1 VHAFFDAVGVFFEH
15 LASVGWTALA
25 IALLLHLVKVLVR
38 TVAWQNILAAAYP
51 GTRIRWR
58 GVFGAYVA
66 GVGINSIA
74 PARVGDAVK
83 LFLVKRR
90 IPESG
95 YATLTP
101 TLLVETIFDFFVAT
115 VLVLWA
121 AAIGVLPSAQVI
133 KRLPSVDWSLPFRHP
148 NVTFVLVAI
157 VVLGALSALVFAQ
170 TRIEE
175 FWTRVAEGFAI
186 LRDPGRFVRQVVLW
200 QAISWILRLASVYWF
215 LKAFH
220 VHATVHNAL
229 LVQVVDSLSTLIPF
243 TPGGAGTKQGLSVVV
258 LSGEASRTALLSF
271 SVGMNI
277 AIVVVNALIGF
288 AAIAVMAR
296 TLDWRRLAR
305 TAEADAEATS

>member
-25 IALLLHLVKVLVR
+25 IALLLHLLKVLMR

-51 GTRIRWR
+51 GRRIRWR

-74 PARVGDAVK
+74 PARVGDVVK

-90 IPESG
+90 IPDSG

-101 TLLVETIFDFFVAT
+101 TLIVETIFDFVVAT
-115 VLVLWA
+115 LLVLWA

-133 KRLPSVDWSLPFRHP
+133 ERLPSVDWSWPFRHP
-148 NVTFVLVAI
+148 NVMFVLIAI

-186 LRDPGRFVRQVVLW
+186 LHDPGRFVRQVVFW
-200 QAISWILRLASVYWF
+200 QAISWVFRLASVYWF

-229 LVQVVDSLSTLIPF
+229 LAQVVDSLSTLIPF

-258 LSGEASRTALLSF
+258 LNGEASRTALLSF

-277 AIVVVNALIGF
+277 ALVVVNVLVGF

-296 TLDWRRLAR
+296 TLDWRQLAR
-305 TAEADAEATS
+305 SAEADAEATS